1 MTLAISPPMS
11 GFAGGVAVLPI
22 HDTKIN
28 QDDQTIGLA
37 ILDPGGK
44 HCREHWRVVVLSAP
58 HASKWWYLDGRRF
71 PSLEHIKNAEAVS

>member
-1 MTLAISPPMS
+1 MTLDITPAEGWASNETTI
-11 GFAGGVAVLPI
+11 VPI
-22 HDTKIN
+22 REHLGTRS
-28 QDDQTIGLA
+28 IGLA